1 MVYVIYF
8 FAAVFL
14 LLAAG
19 MFFAYYRTRHFGL
32 FIMGVTYAASGLLA
46 FGLPHW
52 WPLVTGFVLVWLL
65 RMLGLEPQVE
75 PRDEGGAESRDEG
88 GGMRDEGTSENEAA
102 KK

>member
-8 FAAVFL
+8 FAGVFI

-32 FIMGVTYAASGLLA
+32 FIMGTTYAASGLLA
-46 FGLPHW
+46 LALPHW
-52 WPLVTGFVLVWLL
+52 WPLVTGFVLVWVL

-75 PRDEGGAESRDEG
+75 PRDEGGGMGDEG
-88 GGMRDEGTSENEAA
+88 KSESEAV